1 MMMMMRHLQPGSTIG
16 TADDERETFPEIII
30 IDEGGGGGLGPVLMM
45 IRLSRRS
52 NP

>member
-1 MMMMMRHLQPGSTIG
+1 MMMMRHLQPGSTIG

-30 IDEGGGGGLGPVLMM
+30 IDEGGGPVLMM

>member
-1 MMMMMRHLQPGSTIG
+1 MMMMRHLQPGSTIG

-30 IDEGGGGGLGPVLMM
+30 IDEGGGGGGPVLMM

>member
-1 MMMMMRHLQPGSTIG
+1 MMMMRHLQPGSTIG

-30 IDEGGGGGLGPVLMM
+30 IDEGGGGPVLMM

>member
-1 MMMMMRHLQPGSTIG
+1 MMMMRHLQPGSTIG

-30 IDEGGGGGLGPVLMM
+30 IDEGGPVLMM
-45 IRLSRRS
+45 IRLRRRS